1 MSVDS
6 RADNDLSL
14 SPDRGELVRSRY
26 QHQIALDKRH
36 KSFSDSRTWRPQN
49 RATVDPIDALVRIS
63 PKGDW
68 TLAE

>member
-6 RADNDLSL
+6 RAGNDLSL
-14 SPDRGELVRSRY
+14 TPERGELLRSRY

-36 KSFSDSRTWRPQN
+36 KSFNDGRSCRPQN
-49 RATVDPIDALVRIS
+49 RAKVDPIDALARTS
-63 PKGDW
+63 PKTDW